1 MPLVL
6 LTAAELTLPLAV
18 LDLEALPPD
27 DVPRPPLAVTGFIIP
42 MELIITRMKTIRIL
56 IGIPGGFIIS
66 IIFLSINYA

>member
-27 DVPRPPLAVTGFIIP
+27 DVRRPRPPLAVTGFIIP
-42 MELIITRMKTIRIL
+42 MELIITKIKTIRIL

-66 IIFLSINYA
+66 IIFLSIN